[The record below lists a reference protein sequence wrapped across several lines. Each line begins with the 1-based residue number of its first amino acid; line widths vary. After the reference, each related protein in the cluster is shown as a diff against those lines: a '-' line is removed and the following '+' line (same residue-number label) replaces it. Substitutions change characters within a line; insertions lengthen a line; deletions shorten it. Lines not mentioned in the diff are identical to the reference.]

1 MVYTFRYWYIKDIA
15 LGVTKQSPLSPLFD
29 RQQRCGQYRMTDSL
43 EIIYSWFWVSLYG
56 HIWTW
61 MCNVVVNAKPSSE
74 VMALRDESPSLPVVI
89 PAYSMLE
96 TAFSFVDSD
105 VSLKTSLDRKV
116 KSWCTR
122 TCWPSAQIIWIV
134 RDVHITKHQVK

>member
-1 MVYTFRYWYIKDIA
+1 
-15 LGVTKQSPLSPLFD
+15 
-29 RQQRCGQYRMTDSL
+29 
-43 EIIYSWFWVSLYG
+43 
-56 HIWTW
+56 

-116 KSWCTR
+116 KS
-122 TCWPSAQIIWIV
+122 
-134 RDVHITKHQVK
+134 